1 MHFLPILLAHEKE
14 IFLRISKGDE
24 TAFTEMFFHYTARIH
39 PFINKMTRSEEVTE
53 EIVQDVFVSLWK
65 NREKLPGID
74 NYTAYIFTIASNRTF
89 NYLKSK
95 AREVKRLQ
103 EVAKAAS
110 DFTNVTEETIDGN
123 ESRDLINKLVNRLTP
138 QKKLIYQLTREQG
151 LTHDEIAGQLNISK
165 NTVKNHLVETLKYL
179 RKNLI
184 RIHPI
189 FIIWFGTFS

>member
-1 MHFLPILLAHEKE
+1 MPFLPTILAHEKE
-14 IFLRISKGDE
+14 IFLRISQGDE
-24 TAFTEMFFHYTARIH
+24 AAFTEMFFHYTARIH
-39 PFINKMTRSEEVTE
+39 PFINKMTHSEEVTE

-65 NREKLPGID
+65 SREKLPEIN

-103 EVAKAAS
+103 ELAKEAK

-123 ESRDLINKLVNRLTP
+123 ESRDLINKLVSRLTP
-138 QKKLIYQLTREQG
+138 QKKLIYQLTRDQG
-151 LTHDEIAGQLNISK
+151 LTHDEIAVQLNISR

-179 RKNLI
+179 RKNLKMTMLVLSAL
-184 RIHPI
+184 
-189 FIIWFGTFS
+189 FTN